1 LAPWRD
7 QSLQVCEFIDIPLRV
22 DYNPT
27 VMNRNP
33 FTHAAIGSIL
43 ALCSTAV
50 SVQAQIPPVA
60 DDVDLG
66 DWYHHLIVRHTFV
79 ATDDELGLSW
89 SIVPV
94 VGSPVVAASMTATG
108 EFTWHP
114 IHSELYK
121 PYAWQATVTDA
132 DGLTDTA
139 RISLFLTEPEP
150 STSVLLCAGAL
161 ALSASR
167 RCYSRPRQRSR
178 S

>member
-1 LAPWRD
+1 MPRLIIA
-7 QSLQVCEFIDIPLRV
+7 LVVFA
-22 DYNPT
+22 T
-27 VMNRNP
+27 
-33 FTHAAIGSIL
+33 AAS
-43 ALCSTAV
+43 A
-50 SVQAQIPPVA
+50 QAQIPPVA

-79 ATDDELGLSW
+79 ATDDEPGLSW
-89 SIVPV
+89 SIAPV
-94 VGSPVVAASMTATG
+94 VGSPAVAASMTATG

-139 RISLFLTEPEP
+139 RLSLFLTEPEP
-150 STSVLLCAGAL
+150 STCLLLCFGAL

-167 RCYSRPRQRSR
+167 QCYSRPRQRSR